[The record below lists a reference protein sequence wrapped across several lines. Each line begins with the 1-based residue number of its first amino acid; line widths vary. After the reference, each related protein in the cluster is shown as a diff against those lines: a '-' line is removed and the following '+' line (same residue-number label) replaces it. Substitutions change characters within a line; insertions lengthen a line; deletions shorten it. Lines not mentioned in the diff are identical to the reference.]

1 MPLFFGLTVGYASLH
16 SLSYSC
22 KYICYF
28 CGVITLL
35 RSKTDIWGIALK
47 ETLIMGNSL
56 KKQKEA
62 SLAAN
67 NTKKSKG
74 ERLGWKSISEY
85 KTVSLK
91 EIVGNGNRV
100 NETNIPVNTSIR
112 LVP

>member
-1 MPLFFGLTVGYASLH
+1 
-16 SLSYSC
+16 
-22 KYICYF
+22 
-28 CGVITLL
+28 
-35 RSKTDIWGIALK
+35 
-47 ETLIMGNSL
+47 MGNSL

-62 SLAAN
+62 LLAAN

-91 EIVGNGNRV
+91 IVGNGNRV

>member
-1 MPLFFGLTVGYASLH
+1 MQIYLLF
-16 SLSYSC
+16 
-22 KYICYF
+22 
-28 CGVITLL
+28 L
-35 RSKTDIWGIALK
+35 RSNNIITFQNRYLGHSSKGDINYGK
-47 ETLIMGNSL
+47 QF

-62 SLAAN
+62 LLAAN

>member
-1 MPLFFGLTVGYASLH
+1 
-16 SLSYSC
+16 
-22 KYICYF
+22 
-28 CGVITLL
+28 
-35 RSKTDIWGIALK
+35 
-47 ETLIMGNSL
+47 MGNSL

-74 ERLGWKSISEY
+74 ERLGWKSIREY
-85 KTVSLK
+85 KAVYIKKIDGK
-91 EIVGNGNRV
+91 ENRV

>member
-1 MPLFFGLTVGYASLH
+1 
-16 SLSYSC
+16 
-22 KYICYF
+22 
-28 CGVITLL
+28 
-35 RSKTDIWGIALK
+35 
-47 ETLIMGNSL
+47 MGNSL

-67 NTKKSKG
+67 NTK
-74 ERLGWKSISEY
+74 LGWKSISEY

-91 EIVGNGNRV
+91 KIVGNGNRV

>member
-1 MPLFFGLTVGYASLH
+1 
-16 SLSYSC
+16 
-22 KYICYF
+22 
-28 CGVITLL
+28 
-35 RSKTDIWGIALK
+35 
-47 ETLIMGNSL
+47 MGNSL

-91 EIVGNGNRV
+91 KIVGNGNPV
-100 NETNIPVNTSIR
+100 NETNITVNTSIR

>member
-1 MPLFFGLTVGYASLH
+1 
-16 SLSYSC
+16 
-22 KYICYF
+22 
-28 CGVITLL
+28 
-35 RSKTDIWGIALK
+35 
-47 ETLIMGNSL
+47 MGNSL

-91 EIVGNGNRV
+91 KIVGNGNRV
-100 NETNIPVNTSIR
+100 NETNIPVNIYTIAIVGTLR
-112 LVP
+112 IPGLVMILIFLIL

>member
-1 MPLFFGLTVGYASLH
+1 
-16 SLSYSC
+16 
-22 KYICYF
+22 
-28 CGVITLL
+28 
-35 RSKTDIWGIALK
+35 
-47 ETLIMGNSL
+47 MGNSL

-67 NTKKSKG
+67 NTKG

-91 EIVGNGNRV
+91 KIVGNGNRV

>member
-1 MPLFFGLTVGYASLH
+1 
-16 SLSYSC
+16 
-22 KYICYF
+22 
-28 CGVITLL
+28 
-35 RSKTDIWGIALK
+35 
-47 ETLIMGNSL
+47 MGNSL

-85 KTVSLK
+85 KTVSLEK
-91 EIVGNGNRV
+91 IVGNGNRV

-112 LVP
+112 LEP

>member
-1 MPLFFGLTVGYASLH
+1 
-16 SLSYSC
+16 
-22 KYICYF
+22 
-28 CGVITLL
+28 
-35 RSKTDIWGIALK
+35 
-47 ETLIMGNSL
+47 MGNSL

-62 SLAAN
+62 SMAAN

-85 KTVSLK
+85 NTVSLK
-91 EIVGNGNRV
+91 KIVGNGNRV

>member
-1 MPLFFGLTVGYASLH
+1 
-16 SLSYSC
+16 
-22 KYICYF
+22 
-28 CGVITLL
+28 
-35 RSKTDIWGIALK
+35 
-47 ETLIMGNSL
+47 MGNSL

-91 EIVGNGNRV
+91 EIVGNGNYATKSLGGYVDVDYFDYERANDRV
-100 NETNIPVNTSIR
+100 TINK
-112 LVP
+112 

>member
-1 MPLFFGLTVGYASLH
+1 M
-16 SLSYSC
+16 
-22 KYICYF
+22 
-28 CGVITLL
+28 
-35 RSKTDIWGIALK
+35 WGIALK

-85 KTVSLK
+85 KLCLSKKLSETG
-91 EIVGNGNRV
+91 IV
-100 NETNIPVNTSIR
+100 
-112 LVP
+112 